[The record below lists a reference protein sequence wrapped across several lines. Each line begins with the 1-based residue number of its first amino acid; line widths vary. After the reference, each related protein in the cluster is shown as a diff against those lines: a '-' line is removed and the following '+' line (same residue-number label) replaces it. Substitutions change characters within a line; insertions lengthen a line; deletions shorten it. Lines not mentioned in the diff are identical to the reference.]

1 MTNSLAHMKV
11 NIYQFGFIIST
22 VYEDWNI
29 WHRVDLFM
37 IAIFQL
43 IAEVILQ
50 TLSPLCII

>member
-29 WHRVDLFM
+29 WHRVDLFI